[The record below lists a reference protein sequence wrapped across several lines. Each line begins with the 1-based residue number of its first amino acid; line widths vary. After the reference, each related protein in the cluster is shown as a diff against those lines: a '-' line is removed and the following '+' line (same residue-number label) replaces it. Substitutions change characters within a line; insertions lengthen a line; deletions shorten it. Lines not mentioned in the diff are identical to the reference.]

1 MNAPAAST
9 VPGVQVLSP
18 ELPAAP
24 TAPRAKS
31 LLEMILE
38 APPSPGQ
45 APPMLE
51 RFLREPSVAKALRDW
66 LGPLPNF
73 KDDALRR
80 YIADRLNHDIAQL
93 DALLN
98 EQVNAIL
105 HHRDLQKLEA
115 SWRSLKFL
123 VDQTP
128 EGANVKIKVLN
139 ASWKDL
145 TRDLTVKAIEF
156 DQSDLFRKVYNDAF
170 GIAGGEPFSVLIGDY
185 EIRHRITPDHP
196 YNDLDTLDA
205 ISGVAAASFA
215 PFITAA
221 HPSILELNDFAD
233 LERPLD
239 LTRTFDS
246 LEYLKWKAFR
256 KKEDARFVGL
266 TLPHVLA
273 RLPYTD
279 DSGRTDG
286 FRFREDVS
294 GPDRSKYLWGNAAY
308 AFGGVLIRAFVETG
322 WLADIRGA
330 RRGELSGGLVE
341 GLPIHSFSTD
351 KRGVAPKSSTNA
363 IVTDAQ
369 EKELGMLG
377 FIPLCHCQDTE
388 LAAFYGNASVQQ
400 PLEYDKNS
408 ATLNARMSAMLQYI
422 LCASRFAHYLKVMAR
437 DRIGSFA
444 RASDFQ
450 NYLRQWIMNYT
461 TANDK
466 AGSKHPLREAKVE
479 VEELLDR
486 PGTFACRIFLRPH
499 HQLDQMTSMLKLEST
514 LAPMRQ

>member
-1 MNAPAAST
+1 MNAPAAANL
-9 VPGVQVLSP
+9 PGVQVLTP

-24 TAPRAKS
+24 APAPAKS
-31 LLEMILE
+31 LLETILD
-38 APPSPGQ
+38 APPAPGQ
-45 APPMLE
+45 SAPMLE
-51 RFLREPSVAKALRDW
+51 RFLAENSAAKALRQW

-80 YIADRLNHDIAQL
+80 YIADRLNHDIARL

-105 HHRDLQKLEA
+105 HHPDLQKLEA

-123 VDQTP
+123 VEQTP
-128 EGANVKIKVLN
+128 DGSNVKIKVLN
-139 ASWKDL
+139 VSWKDL
-145 TRDLTVKAIEF
+145 TRDLTIKAIEF
-156 DQSDLFRKVYNDAF
+156 DQSDLFRKVYSDAF
-170 GIAGGEPFSVLIGDY
+170 GTAGGEPFSMLIGDY
-185 EIRHRITPDHP
+185 EIRHRVSPDHP
-196 YNDLDTLDA
+196 YNDLETLDA
-205 ISGVAAASFA
+205 ISGVAAAAFA
-215 PFITAA
+215 PFIASA
-221 HPSILELNDFAD
+221 HPSILELQDFAD

-239 LTRTFDS
+239 LTRTFDN

-256 KKEDARFVGL
+256 KKEDSRFVGL

-279 DSGRTDG
+279 DSSRTDG

-294 GPDRSKYLWGNAAY
+294 GADRSKYLWGNASY
-308 AFGGVLIRAFVETG
+308 AFAAVVIRAFAETG

-330 RRGELSGGLVE
+330 RRGELSGGLVD

-351 KRGVAPKSSTNA
+351 KRGIAPKSSTDA

-369 EKELGMLG
+369 EKELGLLG

-388 LAAFYGNASVQQ
+388 LAAFYGNQSVQQ

-450 NYLRQWIMNYT
+450 HYLRQWLMNYT
-461 TANDK
+461 TSNEK
-466 AGSKHPLREAKVE
+466 AGPKHPLRDAKVE
-479 VEELLDR
+479 VEELPDK
-486 PGTFACRIFLRPH
+486 PGTFSCRIFLRPH